1 MAAKKLRVLLCIPD
15 LQDLGVQ
22 HDIRCLMKFWDRDAF
37 EPVMLLHK
45 REGAF
50 ADQFP
55 PEMKSIEV
63 DPLSFAV
70 PRARVLTRIAGYA
83 RAFRYF
89 DPDAVISFVPY
100 SNLASVWARVL
111 SRKNF
116 GLAVSEHAHVTAS
129 LRDPESFTGLFSW
142 YYRRNFA
149 SLYNQRADLV
159 KCIAAESVRDLVD
172 HHGIKPERVRLIYNP
187 VDMEEVAKLSREPVD
202 DPWLGDA
209 ERARTPVV
217 LNVGRL
223 VQQKRQ
229 DLLLR
234 AFARVRKERQVRLFI
249 VGRGPHL
256 SRLQALAA
264 ELGVA
269 DDVRFA
275 GFQKNPW
282 RFMGRAAMLA
292 MSSEWEGLPC
302 VITEAMSLGLPIVA
316 SRCPSGPAE
325 MLLEGKGGLLVPVD
339 DVDALAH
346 SMREILANPDAAR
359 ARAAVATAHL
369 DRFRP
374 EQVTRQYE
382 ALARELAA
390 IGAANRT

>member
-209 ERARTPVV
+209 ERARTLAFVSLYSLPTNDFTAIFLNMRPEKAVFRDRVV
-217 LNVGRL
+217 
-223 VQQKRQ
+223 RQ
-229 DLLLR
+229 AIAILKPAAYLT
-234 AFARVRKERQVRLFI
+234 VRQRERI
-249 VGRGPHL
+249 
-256 SRLQALAA
+256 
-264 ELGVA
+264 
-269 DDVRFA
+269 
-275 GFQKNPW
+275 
-282 RFMGRAAMLA
+282 RAA
-292 MSSEWEGLPC
+292 PC
-302 VITEAMSLGLPIVA
+302 Q
-316 SRCPSGPAE
+316 
-325 MLLEGKGGLLVPVD
+325 LE
-339 DVDALAH
+339 H
-346 SMREILANPDAAR
+346 AA
-359 ARAAVATAHL
+359 A
-369 DRFRP
+369 
-374 EQVTRQYE
+374 
-382 ALARELAA
+382 
-390 IGAANRT
+390 